1 MYGIVSIIFVTVI
14 ALVYY
19 EISTSVDMPYTR
31 REVVME
37 KRLVSRDMEVY
48 AACVD
53 KQGLG
58 G

>member
-1 MYGIVSIIFVTVI
+1 MYGIVSIIFVTVV

-48 AACVD
+48 AVCVD